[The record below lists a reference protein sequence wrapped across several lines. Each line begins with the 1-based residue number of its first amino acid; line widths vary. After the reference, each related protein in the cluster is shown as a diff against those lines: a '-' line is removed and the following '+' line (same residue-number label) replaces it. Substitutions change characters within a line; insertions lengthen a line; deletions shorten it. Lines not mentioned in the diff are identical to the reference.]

1 MTWVWSRGP
10 IFRLFQDRSTLE
22 ISLEL
27 SSRSPENRS
36 MVKKNVITIK
46 RSEAIKNYEG
56 HCFDLIAEASIN
68 KESTEMIQTLSV
80 DLAKNLLALRD
91 ELTSFSRIK
100 YLCQRAETPMFFSDE
115 CFGMF
120 VEADQDGQ
128 ELNVVILNED
138 GSSLGYLSN
147 KDLAW

>member
-1 MTWVWSRGP
+1 
-10 IFRLFQDRSTLE
+10 
-22 ISLEL
+22 
-27 SSRSPENRS
+27 
-36 MVKKNVITIK
+36 MVKKNIITIK

-68 KESTEMIQTLSV
+68 KESTEIIRTLST
-80 DLAKNLLALRD
+80 DLTKNLLALRS
-91 ELTSFSRIK
+91 EGTTSFSRIK

-138 GSSLGYLSN
+138 GSSLGHLSN
-147 KDLAW
+147 KDLNW